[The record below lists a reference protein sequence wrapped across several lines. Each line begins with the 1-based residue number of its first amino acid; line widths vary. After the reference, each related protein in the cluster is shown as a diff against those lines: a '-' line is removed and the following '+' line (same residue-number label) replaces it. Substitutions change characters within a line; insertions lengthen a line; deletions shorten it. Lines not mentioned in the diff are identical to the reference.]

1 MKKDQI
7 IRTQN
12 VQRQE
17 VCWFIKPPING
28 PKLGPIYIREILAY
42 CFFLLL
48 FYIYIRSGFVF
59 LTKGDAV

>member
-12 VQRQE
+12 VQRHE

-28 PKLGPIYIREILAY
+28 PRLGPIYMRNISLLP
-42 CFFLLL
+42 FLYKEWLCL
-48 FYIYIRSGFVF
+48 SYKR
-59 LTKGDAV
+59 